1 MKKIVLFLVAA
12 MLVAGI
18 PAFALDAP
26 MDNGLAKLADN
37 DSYAVK
43 VPGMMLY
50 GMYEIGEAPLE
61 SLHQPY
67 EQTFEKKD
75 YALGLFKGLNK
86 GLFNFL
92 EGTTRGLFDILR
104 SPVPGMRRFEHKDNQ
119 TRVL

>member
-1 MKKIVLFLVAA
+1 MKALRPPVLMAALVTLAA
-12 MLVAGI
+12 LPGPV
-18 PAFALDAP
+18 PASESIAEVRAKNSMTMPEDQAAP
-26 MDNGLAKLADN
+26 NT
-37 DSYAVK
+37 
-43 VPGMMLY
+43 
-50 GMYEIGEAPLE
+50 LE